1 MEWYS
6 GMTEHFDPYHKW
18 LGIPPKDQP
27 ANHYRLLGVEKY
39 ETDREVIDAAA
50 NRLMAYLQ
58 DLSTGE
64 SAAPAQRLLN
74 QISAARLVLL
84 NPSRKD
90 EYDKQ
95 LQAESVPVARPV
107 APRTAP
113 PLARPAPIAPTPPAH
128 LAPQIAT
135 QPAAQPAG
143 PFVVT
148 DDEGVGKRGTGKRK
162 SAGAHKSRKNPSYA
176 PIILLAI
183 AAIAVAGLAL
193 YVLTRPAVPAPPRP
207 SDEIVIIEQASP
219 PPAVTDTR
227 LRIEIDEQDR
237 SGVAITVDRR
247 RRQVATRGDIAFD
260 LSPGSHTVVIR
271 REGYLT
277 IDRDVEIA
285 KGKTSVL
292 KTEWKVDED
301 AVRRANR
308 FDIPSGALND
318 LNQAKS
324 AGASNKG
331 GGKAGADKKGNGKK
345 GAGKNGPGKK

>member
-113 PLARPAPIAPTPPAH
+113 PLARPA
-128 LAPQIAT
+128 
-135 QPAAQPAG
+135 
-143 PFVVT
+143 F
-148 DDEGVGKRGTGKRK
+148 R
-162 SAGAHKSRKNPSYA
+162 
-176 PIILLAI
+176 
-183 AAIAVAGLAL
+183 
-193 YVLTRPAVPAPPRP
+193 
-207 SDEIVIIEQASP
+207 
-219 PPAVTDTR
+219 
-227 LRIEIDEQDR
+227 
-237 SGVAITVDRR
+237 
-247 RRQVATRGDIAFD
+247 
-260 LSPGSHTVVIR
+260 
-271 REGYLT
+271 
-277 IDRDVEIA
+277 
-285 KGKTSVL
+285 
-292 KTEWKVDED
+292 
-301 AVRRANR
+301 VRRPMKWTSFR
-308 FDIPSGALND
+308 DSD
-318 LNQAKS
+318 
-324 AGASNKG
+324 
-331 GGKAGADKKGNGKK
+331 
-345 GAGKNGPGKK
+345 